1 MAAIAALLAPVHHP
15 RHRPPVLHADAR
27 QSQDDVADCSVLR
40 VLVSLSVVL
49 ELTGSMVIVVVG
61 WYFVKGPS
69 PDRGEIVPFRFDSST
84 LASFPVQVFAF
95 TCAQNLF
102 PIYNELKD
110 RSQAKMNTII
120 TSSIFG
126 AASVYEILGIV
137 GYLTFGS
144 KVSSNVIAMYP
155 ANSLVV
161 AIGRLGIVFL
171 VGLSY
176 PLQALP
182 CRSCIY
188 LLQSGIIKGKKVPAT
203 IASARLV
210 AGGAAEVG
218 HETEGLNSSGNGTGG
233 GHGEGWDQLPR
244 RSTEGAPLLTQRG
257 VDSPRG
263 STDEDLFSDDD
274 SEMGNE
280 EELLVPKVGDAGHGG
295 AAAAEM
301 PRKKF
306 VGFTVLI
313 VGLGYLIASLVDEM
327 GTVLAFVG
335 STGSTIISFILPGFF
350 YWRLYRGEP
359 GVTKYLAL
367 ALGIYGFAVMGFCLS
382 MNIWALGRGKA
393 PKA

>member
-1 MAAIAALLAPVHHP
+1 
-15 RHRPPVLHADAR
+15 
-27 QSQDDVADCSVLR
+27 
-40 VLVSLSVVL
+40 
-49 ELTGSMVIVVVG
+49 MVIVVVG

-69 PDRGEIVPFRFDSST
+69 PERGEIVPIRFDSAT

-102 PIYNELKD
+102 PIYNELKE

-120 TSSIFG
+120 ASSIFG
-126 AASVYEILGIV
+126 AASVYEILGVV

-155 ANSLVV
+155 ADSLVV

-188 LLQSGIIKGKKVPAT
+188 LLQSGIIKGKKAPAA
-203 IASARLV
+203 IASARLI
-210 AGGAAEVG
+210 ADGPAAVG
-218 HETEGLNSSGNGTGG
+218 HETQGLGNGNGNGANGGG
-233 GHGEGWDQLPR
+233 GHGEGWDQLPPR
-244 RSTEGAPLLTQRG
+244 RSAEASPLLSQTLTHRHS
-257 VDSPRG
+257 VDSPRASVDG
-263 STDEDLFSDDD
+263 DGEDLFSDSD

-327 GTVLAFVG
+327 GTVLAWVG
-335 STGSTIISFILPGFF
+335 STGSTIISFILPGLF
-350 YWRLYRGEP
+350 YWRLFRNEP
-359 GVTKYLAL
+359 GPTKYAAL

-393 PKA
+393 PKS